1 MELIED
7 FVNSNPLT
15 VDIRDKF
22 VFYDC
27 ETTEI
32 INAEKHI
39 TIGAILVDAEPAYD
53 SFLELSKDRKV
64 EVGRRLSEACNQKV
78 STMVNFIN
86 DQQVVL
92 SRNLKDLDDVRLA
105 MKCLDAIKEDSIE
118 YVFCDKMNSTF
129 SLTKFKIIYFQT

>member
-27 ETTEI
+27 ETSEI
-32 INAEKHI
+32 IDAEKHI
-39 TIGAILVDAEPAYD
+39 IIGAILVDAEPAYD

-118 YVFCDKMNSTF
+118 YIFHDEGET
-129 SLTKFKIIYFQT
+129 T